1 MQTKE
6 YIIERKGIHLYAFHG
21 VMEQERS
28 VGAWFTVDIGL
39 KINDFRSLECDD
51 INGTVSYADVY
62 EIIKKEMGKQSL
74 LLENVCYRIS
84 KKIYCKFGQVSNI
97 SVTLSKDT
105 PPMGG
110 DRLNASVTI
119 NTSRGS

>member
-6 YIIERKGIHLYAFHG
+6 YIIELNSIHLYAYHG

-28 VGAWFTVDIGL
+28 IGAWYT
-39 KINDFRSLECDD
+39 INASLTISDFCSLESDSID
-51 INGTVSYADVY
+51 STISYADVY
-62 EIIKKEMGKQSL
+62 NIICQEMGKPSQ

-84 KKIYCKFGQVSNI
+84 SRIYNEFSQVSAI
-97 SVTLSKDT
+97 SITLSKDT

-110 DRLNASVTI
+110 DRLSAAVTI
-119 NTSRGS
+119 RSTR

>member
-6 YIIERKGIHLYAFHG
+6 YIIELKGIHLYAYHG
-21 VMEQERS
+21 VMEQERNI
-28 VGAWFTVDIGL
+28 GAWFTIDIGL
-39 KINDFRSLECDD
+39 KINDFRCLDSDD

-62 EIIKKEMGKQSL
+62 EIIRREMGKQSL

-84 KKIYCKFGQVSNI
+84 KEIYCKFGQVNSV